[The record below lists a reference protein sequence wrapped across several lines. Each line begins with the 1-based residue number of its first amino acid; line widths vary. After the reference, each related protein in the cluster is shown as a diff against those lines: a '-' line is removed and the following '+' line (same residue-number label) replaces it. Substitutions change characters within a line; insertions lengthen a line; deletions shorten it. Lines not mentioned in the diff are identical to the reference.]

1 MPFTEQSRFLDD
13 ELFSLTLM
21 ATTQRGKLYR
31 ANATKAER
39 AALQGALRGALAG
52 LTPAYEN
59 AVSDSDHVANID
71 ALRRRLTASHGSVL
85 AGGKLR
91 VGSAQKALNLHL
103 KYMWCLD
110 RIAMPPH
117 CPLDST
123 VLKNIP
129 GCGSVRWT
137 QLDSLSEY
145 RDLISKARRVA
156 DKESLALWELRLYN
170 AGKPIVGAD

>member
-31 ANATKAER
+31 ENATKAER
-39 AALQGALRGALAG
+39 AALQGALREALAG
-52 LTPAYEN
+52 LTPAYQN

-71 ALRRRLTASHGSVL
+71 TLRRNLTAKLGSVL

-103 KYMWCLD
+103 KYMWCLR
-110 RIAMPPH
+110 RIALPPH
-117 CPLDST
+117 CPLDSI
-123 VLKNIP
+123 VLARIP

-137 QLDSLSEY
+137 QLDSLNEY
-145 RDLISKARRVA
+145 RDLISKVRGVA
-156 DKESLALWELRLYN
+156 GKES
-170 AGKPIVGAD
+170 